1 MTDSLPHQAG
11 TGTGIGHV
19 PADPPD
25 VQVHIAWD
33 DGSMLAILST
43 ASDLVRKLTLDHD
56 PAG

>member
-1 MTDSLPHQAG
+1 MTASLPHQGG
-11 TGTGIGHV
+11 TGTGNV

-25 VQVHIAWD
+25 VQVQIAWD

-43 ASDLVRKLTLDHD
+43 ASDLVCKLTDDHV